1 MRNETL
7 HHDIQREMSEKP
19 RAELVTIIGVLLGK
33 ANLTTTQTFQLMAAR
48 RILEDRLQDLDG
60 VVKAE
65 TLADKVVSA

>member
-1 MRNETL
+1 
-7 HHDIQREMSEKP
+7 MSEKP

-48 RILEDRLQDLDG
+48 SILADRLQNLDG

-65 TLADKVVSA
+65 TPADKVVSA